1 MKKGFAVIGAIALAV
16 GIVLF
21 TAGMT
26 ALGWDF
32 TALGTTKY
40 VTNTHEI
47 TEAFSS
53 IALVTDTADITFVPT
68 EGACR
73 VVCCEREN
81 GLHRVFVE
89 NGTLTVGLEE
99 QRAWYEHISVNIASP
114 KITVYLPQGV
124 YGHVGIK
131 TDTGAVEMPKE
142 FQFESADISLST
154 GRIRW
159 SASVEEE
166 AKLRTHTGHVQVED
180 ISLQSLSVT
189 VSTGKAELKNIRC
202 ETLRSKGSTG
212 DILLENVIASGQLSV
227 ERDTGDVTLDG
238 CDAAEIFIET
248 DTGDIT
254 GTLLT
259 EKVFDAH
266 SDTGRVAVPKTGSGG
281 SCKLNTDT
289 GDIKI
294 TVK

>member
-1 MKKGFAVIGAIALAV
+1 MNKRWMLAGAVVLVV
-16 GIVLF
+16 GLVLF
-21 TAGMT
+21 AAGMT

-47 TEAFSS
+47 TEDFSS
-53 IALVTDTADITFVPT
+53 LALVTDTADITFVPT
-68 EGACR
+68 EGQCR
-73 VVCCEREN
+73 VVCYEREN

-89 NGTLTVGLEE
+89 DGTLTVQLEG
-99 QRAWYEHISVNIASP
+99 QRAWYEHIGVNFASP

-131 TDTGAVEMPKE
+131 TDTGAVEMPE
-142 FQFESADISLST
+142 DFQFKNADVSVST
-154 GRIRW
+154 GHIRW
-159 SASVEEE
+159 SASVEEA
-166 AKLRTHTGHVQVED
+166 AKLRTDTGYVQVED

-189 VSTGKAELKNIRC
+189 VSTGRAELKNIHC
-202 ETLRSKGSTG
+202 ETLSSEGNTG
-212 DILLENVIASGQLSV
+212 DILLENVIASGRLSV
-227 ERDTGDVTLDG
+227 ERDTGAVTLDG

-259 EKVFDAH
+259 DKVFVAH
-266 SDTGRVAVPKTGSGG
+266 SDTGRVEVPKTGSGG
-281 SCKLNTDT
+281 TCKLDTAT
-289 GDIKI
+289 GDIKV